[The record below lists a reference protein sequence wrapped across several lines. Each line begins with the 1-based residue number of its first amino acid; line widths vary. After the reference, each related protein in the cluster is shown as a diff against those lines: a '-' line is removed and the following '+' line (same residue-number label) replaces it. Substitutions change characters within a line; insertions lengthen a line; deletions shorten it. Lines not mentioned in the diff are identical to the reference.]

1 MTVHLQRLIGVDKKN
16 PYFTICRD
24 TSNPGN
30 IYVYFGTALL
40 EVISE
45 GSSNP
50 EFKLL
55 IARLYNAG
63 VKVKSITEQFGIAR
77 TTMKRWGDAL
87 KSGDADR
94 LMVALSGQGAPRKL
108 TPEILSFIKVRFVQ
122 IYQENHYNYSIIIR
136 KEIKEVFGKE
146 ISSESLR
153 PLFKELRSNATVSDQ
168 YEGAEQKANLC
179 DSTNNEPTTRIPR
192 SEGIDRDSSNQHK
205 IKPKPAE
212 DHEPNRAQDEGSEMT
227 LVERNPAAEKR
238 ANNCDSIDLLAPIE
252 MSINTAAD
260 KAQKVNK
267 TAYEQDCDSEQVIA
281 GKGPIPKDN
290 PKQSLVFYSE
300 YVAFCYHVGVLIFSN
315 EINGFDEHMNHDL
328 STQFLLTVLLGAKNI
343 EQTKLL
349 DFNALKAILGMATS
363 NLYLQRTSLSKVSTE
378 ENVKALLQYNAQLVN
393 ANQYSDFYYDPHVKQ
408 YSGAEKIL
416 KGWCPTIRSAS
427 KIINMD
433 FIHTAPDGHPVYVE
447 TTDNFYDL
455 RERFIQEVKDFRDIV
470 GCEDQILT
478 FIVDRGIYSFKVF
491 ETIINDEQLHL
502 VTWEKGYK
510 KDKWDE
516 KKISGEFSIHRG
528 RNNRHDLRRYD
539 FEYIDQ
545 DWEKKSNVRQI
556 IVRATNPK
564 RRTIE
569 VSILT
574 DDTTRKAEEMI
585 ELMFCR
591 WVQENDFKYSE
602 KHFGIN
608 EITSYSKIS
617 YKELKDLVEDKQI
630 KRGEYK
636 AYEKE
641 AAAIR
646 RKLKN
651 ALYKERTIKSEK
663 RRKELK
669 NEIKELS
676 KKLEI
681 VNEKKSAI
689 NKEGSKI
696 EELIERGY
704 KQLNTSN
711 KKYMDCIKIIA
722 RNIFYKALEPFKEKY
737 DNYRDDHVIFRNL
750 TQAHGVVSFSHK
762 TVNVTIFPTAHLQPK
777 VRKIVEEV
785 FQQISSKETKLPD
798 GSGRKVNL
806 ELGKKIDNA
815 LFEIKTD

>member
-24 TSNPGN
+24 ASNPGN
-30 IYVYFGTALL
+30 IYVYFGAALM

-45 GSSNP
+45 DSSNP

-63 VKVKSITEQFGIAR
+63 VKAKSITEKFGIAR

-94 LMVALSGQGAPRKL
+94 LVAALSGQGAPRKL
-108 TPEILSFIKVRFVQ
+108 TPEILSFIKVRFLQ

-136 KEIKEVFGKE
+136 KEIKEIFGKE

-153 PLFKELRSNATVSDQ
+153 PLFKALKSNASVSDQ
-168 YEGAEQKANLC
+168 NEGFEPKANLC
-179 DSTNNEPTTRIPR
+179 DSTNNELANSLLHR
-192 SEGIDRDSSNQHK
+192 EGIQRDSSNQRK

-212 DHEPNRAQDEGSEMT
+212 GNERNRAQVEGGEMT
-227 LVERNPAAEKR
+227 LVERDPAAEKR
-238 ANNCDSIDLLAPIE
+238 ANKCDSTDFMAPIE
-252 MSINTAAD
+252 MSINTAPD
-260 KAQKVNK
+260 KAQKVSK
-267 TAYEQDCDSEQVIA
+267 AAGEQGCGSEQMIV

-290 PKQSLVFYSE
+290 PKQALAFYSE

-328 STQFLLTVLLGAKNI
+328 SKQFLLTVLLGAKNI

-349 DFNALKAILGMATS
+349 DFNAVKAILGMATS
-363 NLYLQRTSLSKVSTE
+363 NRYLQRASLSKVSTE

-393 ANQYSDFYYDPHVKQ
+393 ANQYRDFYYDPHVKQ

-455 RERFIQEVKDFRDIV
+455 RERFIEEVKDFRDIV

-491 ETIINDEQLHL
+491 ETIVNDEQLHI

-510 KDKWDE
+510 KDKWDD
-516 KKISGEFSIHRG
+516 KNISGEFSIHRG

-545 DWEKKSNVRQI
+545 DWGKKKNVRQI
-556 IVRATNPK
+556 IVRASNPK
-564 RRTIE
+564 RKTIE

-617 YKELKDLVEDKQI
+617 YKELKDLIEDKET

-641 AAAIR
+641 AATIR

-663 RRKELK
+663 RREELK

-681 VNEKKSAI
+681 VNAKKSAI

-696 EELIERGY
+696 DELIQRGY

-711 KKYMDCIKIIA
+711 KKYMDCIKIVA

-750 TQAHGVVSFSHK
+750 TQAHGVVSFSHE

-785 FQQISSKETKLPD
+785 FQQINSKETKLPD
-798 GSGRKVNL
+798 GSGRKVYL

-815 LFEIKTD
+815 LFEIKTH

>member
-24 TSNPGN
+24 ASNPGK
-30 IYVYFGTALL
+30 IYVYFGAALM
-40 EVISE
+40 EAISE
-45 GSSNP
+45 DTSNP

-63 VKVKSITEQFGIAR
+63 VKAKSITEKFGIAR

-94 LMVALSGQGAPRKL
+94 LVAALSGQGAPRKL
-108 TPEILSFIKVRFVQ
+108 TPEILSFIKVRFLQ

-136 KEIKEVFGKE
+136 KEIKEIFGKE

-153 PLFKELRSNATVSDQ
+153 PLFKELRGSARVSDQ
-168 YEGAEQKANLC
+168 NEGSEQKADLC
-179 DSTNNEPTTRIPR
+179 DSKNNVLGNSLQR
-192 SEGIDRDSSNQHK
+192 SEGIDRDSSNQSE
-205 IKPKPAE
+205 IKQKPAE
-212 DHEPNRAQDEGSEMT
+212 CNEPNSVQDEEREMT
-227 LVERNPAAEKR
+227 LVGRNQTAEKR
-238 ANNCDSIDLLAPIE
+238 ANECDSTDIISFID
-252 MSINTAAD
+252 MSINPASD
-260 KAQKVNK
+260 QAQKLGK
-267 TAYEQDCDSEQVIA
+267 AGSDQCICSEPMIE
-281 GKGPIPKDN
+281 GKGQIPKDN
-290 PKQSLVFYSE
+290 PKESLVFYSE
-300 YVAFCYHVGVLIFSN
+300 YVAFCYHVGALIFSN

-328 STQFLLTVLLGAKNI
+328 CKQFLVTVLLGAKNI

-349 DFNALKAILGMATS
+349 DFNALKAMLGMATS
-363 NLYLQRTSLSKVSTE
+363 NRYRQRTSLSKMSTE
-378 ENVKALLQYNAQLVN
+378 DNVKALLQYNAQLVN
-393 ANQYSDFYYDPHVKQ
+393 ANQYSDFYYDPHVKR

-455 RERFIQEVKDFRDIV
+455 RERFIKEVKEFRDIV
-470 GCEDQILT
+470 GFEDQILT
-478 FIVDRGIYSFKVF
+478 FIVDRGIYSFEVF
-491 ETIINDEQLHL
+491 ETIVNDEHLHI

-510 KDKWDE
+510 KDKWDD
-516 KKISGEFSIHRG
+516 KNICGEFSIHRG

-545 DWEKKSNVRQI
+545 DWGKKKNMRQI

-564 RRTIE
+564 RKTIE

-585 ELMFCR
+585 ELMFSR

-617 YKELKDLVEDKQI
+617 YKELKDLIEDKET

-641 AAAIR
+641 AATIR

-669 NEIKELS
+669 TEIKGLS

-689 NKEGSKI
+689 SKEGSKI
-696 EELIERGY
+696 DELIERGY

-750 TQAHGVVSFSHK
+750 TQAHGVVSFSRE

-785 FQQISSKETKLPD
+785 FQQINSKETKLPD
-798 GSGRKVNL
+798 GSGRKVYL
-806 ELGKKIDNA
+806 ELGKKMDNA
-815 LFEIKTD
+815 LFEIKAH